1 VTAPAITPSSVAAA
15 ILAADDRPPRRTAPP
30 NDPPHRLALALLTAA
45 LALEAERVGELGL
58 VKLETLYNRFDRR
71 SPLAVKAWLGPHLEP
86 GQMPP
91 AGTDDSEHLWN
102 CACGI
107 AAEALD
113 VADCRSYQV
122 EELPPDDTRAP
133 VYRRFAPT
141 RWAIWDLARHRLLCY
156 VCRQWTDTEG
166 MDPGQRA
173 LGRIYCAHCGAVVQ
187 L

>member
-1 VTAPAITPSSVAAA
+1 VTALTITAGTVAAA
-15 ILAADDRPPRRTAPP
+15 ILTADDPPPRRTAPP
-30 NDPPHRLALALLTAA
+30 NDPPYRLALALLTAA
-45 LALEAERVGELGL
+45 LTLEAERVGELGL

-71 SPLAVKAWLGPHLEP
+71 SPLAVRAWLGPHLEP
-86 GQMPP
+86 GQAPP
-91 AGTDDSEHLWN
+91 DGSDEADYLWHR
-102 CACGI
+102 AYGI
-107 AAEALD
+107 ATEALD
-113 VADCRSYQV
+113 VADCLSHRV
-122 EELPPDDTRAP
+122 EEPEPDDPRAP